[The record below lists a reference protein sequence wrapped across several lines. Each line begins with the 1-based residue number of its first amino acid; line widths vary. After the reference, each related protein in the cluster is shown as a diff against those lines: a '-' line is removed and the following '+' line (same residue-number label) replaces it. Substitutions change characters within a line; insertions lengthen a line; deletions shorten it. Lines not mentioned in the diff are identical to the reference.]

1 LEPRL
6 PLELKMEGMY
16 SNSGQIWQAPGGN
29 DCLTTG
35 IAGGIIRTNLT
46 LTGIDGDESAAQ
58 ARRQGDRAETESR
71 VRLPATDVP
80 SGAEG

>member
-1 LEPRL
+1 MQIIDGFQKRL
-6 PLELKMEGMY
+6 
-16 SNSGQIWQAPGGN
+16 
-29 DCLTTG
+29 T
-35 IAGGIIRTNLT
+35 IANTSGIIRANLT
-46 LTGIDGDESAAQ
+46 LTGIDGDESGAQ